1 MSSEKEEREGRE
13 REGREREGRE
23 REGRGG
29 RGRGEGGRERERG
42 EDGEEGLPLLSL
54 AQFGVSQGEG
64 ER

>member
-1 MSSEKEEREGRE
+1 MSSEKEERGGEG
-13 REGREREGRE
+13 
-23 REGRGG
+23 EGRG
-29 RGRGEGGRERERG
+29 GRGEGGRERERG